1 MNQHSAFAMLA
12 DTWKELT
19 KAQSV
24 IISAHIDPDGDS
36 VGSSLGLFHLL
47 QSNGIHARILQ
58 QHSIPKNLKFL
69 PHENALL
76 SSEDPKL
83 AQKIEQADAWCIVDL
98 NAPQR
103 LGPNI
108 RPHFDAFKGKVF
120 LFDHHIEP
128 TIKSDISHVIIESS
142 STCEII
148 ARMAIESGIM
158 FNAQSAECL
167 YTGIM
172 TDTGGFRHSRTNAD
186 VMRIA
191 ATLIDAGAN
200 PVKIYDQVMNVQSLA
215 SMQLLGKA
223 LSNLTISHNGTV
235 ILMILRKE
243 QLKGYSSE
251 DLEGFVNYTLSIEG
265 AKIGGLITEW
275 EDGTVKMSLRS
286 KPTHEV
292 RSIAE
297 AFGGGGHVQ
306 AAGAR
311 VKQGIIDEI
320 VMSIQQMVKI

>member
-1 MNQHSAFAMLA
+1 MNHHSEFAHLI
-12 DTWKELT
+12 DTWKELI
-19 KAQSV
+19 KSQAV
-24 IISAHIDPDGDS
+24 LISAHIDPDGDS
-36 VGSSLGLFHLL
+36 IGSSLGLFHLL
-47 QSNGIHARILQ
+47 HSAGIHARLFQ
-58 QHSIPKNLKFL
+58 QHPIPKNLRFL
-69 PHENALL
+69 MHEDAIL
-76 SSEDPKL
+76 SLEDPEIKEEIG
-83 AQKIEQADAWCIVDL
+83 KTDAWVILDL

-108 RPHFDAFKGKVF
+108 RPHFEEFQGKIF

-128 TIKSDISHVIIESS
+128 IIKADYSHVITESS

-148 ARMAIESGIM
+148 ARMAIESGAII
-158 FNAQSAECL
+158 NAHAAECL

-172 TDTGGFRHSRTNAD
+172 TDTGGFRHSITNAD
-186 VMRIA
+186 VMRLA

-200 PVKIYDQVMNVQSLA
+200 PVKIYDEVMNVQSLA

-311 VKQGIIDEI
+311 VRNGNLDEI
-320 VMSIQQMVKI
+320 VASIQQMARP

>member
-1 MNQHSAFAMLA
+1 MNDQLYAQLA
-12 DTWKELT
+12 DAWKALS
-19 KAQSV
+19 SV
-24 IISAHIDPDGDS
+24 TSVLISAHIDPDGDS
-36 VGSSLGLFHLL
+36 IGSSLGLLHLL
-47 QSNGIHARILQ
+47 REQGINAHILQ
-58 QHSIPKNLKFL
+58 HHPIPKNLSFL
-69 PHENALL
+69 PHDQAFL
-76 SSEDPKL
+76 SYDHPDIKEII
-83 AQKIEQADAWCIVDL
+83 AGTDAWCILDL

-108 RPHFDAFKGKVF
+108 LPFFERFTGKVF
-120 LFDHHIEP
+120 LFDHHVNPIL
-128 TIKSDISHVIIESS
+128 KADHSHVIIESS

-148 ARMAIESGIM
+148 ARMALESNIEI
-158 FNAQSAECL
+158 NAQSAECL

-172 TDTGGFRHSRTNAD
+172 TDTGGFRHSRTNAE
-186 VMRIA
+186 VMRLA
-191 ATLIDAGAN
+191 ATLIDAGAD
-200 PVKIYDQVMNVQSLA
+200 PVKIYDRVMNAQSLS
-215 SMQLLGKA
+215 SMQLLGIA
-223 LSNLTISHNGTV
+223 LSNLTISHDGAL

-243 QLKGYSSE
+243 QLVGYSSE

-297 AFGGGGHVQ
+297 SFGGGGHVQ

-311 VKQGIIDEI
+311 VRHGNLKEI
-320 VMSIQQMVKI
+320 AESIQQLAKI

>member
-1 MNQHSAFAMLA
+1 MNQSFY
-12 DTWKELT
+12 DTLGIAWQALSTAK
-19 KAQSV
+19 SV
-24 IISAHIDPDGDS
+24 LISAHIDPDGDS
-36 VGSSLGLFHLL
+36 IGSSLGLLHLL
-47 QSNGIHARILQ
+47 RSQGIQAHILQ
-58 QHSIPKNLKFL
+58 QHPIPKNLQFL
-69 PHENALL
+69 PHEDACILH
-76 SSEDPKL
+76 D
-83 AQKIEQADAWCIVDL
+83 AADIEHVISGADAWCILDL

-108 RPHFDAFKGKVF
+108 LPLFEQFSGTVF
-120 LFDHHIEP
+120 LFDHHVNP
-128 TIKSDISHVIIESS
+128 VLKAHYSNVIIESS

-148 ARMAIESGIM
+148 ARMALEAQLEIHA
-158 FNAQSAECL
+158 NAAECL

-186 VMRIA
+186 VMRLA
-191 ATLIDAGAN
+191 ASLIDSGAD
-200 PVKIYDQVMNVQSLA
+200 PVRIYDKVMNAQSLA

-223 LSNLTISHNGTV
+223 LSHLTVSHEGAL
-235 ILMILRKE
+235 ILMILRRE
-243 QLKGYSSE
+243 QLLGYTSE
-251 DLEGFVNYTLSIEG
+251 DLEGFVNYTLSIDG

-297 AFGGGGHVQ
+297 YFGGGGHMQ

-311 VKQGIIDEI
+311 VRHGNLDEI
-320 VMSIQQMVKI
+320 LIRIQELVNI

>member
-1 MNQHSAFAMLA
+1 MHHHSSFEVLA
-12 DTWKELT
+12 DTWNELK

-24 IISAHIDPDGDS
+24 LISAHIDPDGDS
-36 VGSSLGLFHLL
+36 IGSCLGLFHLL
-47 QSNGIHARILQ
+47 HSAGIQAQLFQ
-58 QHSIPKNLKFL
+58 QHPIPKNLQFL
-69 PHENALL
+69 PHEHAILTFDDAERENII
-76 SSEDPKL
+76 SK
-83 AQKIEQADAWCIVDL
+83 ADAWCILDL

-108 RPHFDAFKGKVF
+108 RPLFEDFQGKVF

-128 TIKSDISHVIIESS
+128 IIKADYSHVITESS

-148 ARMAIESGIM
+148 ARMAIASNATIS
-158 FNAQSAECL
+158 AQSAECL

-186 VMRIA
+186 VMRLA

-215 SMQLLGKA
+215 SMQLLGTA
-223 LSNLTISHNGTV
+223 LSNLTISHDGAL
-235 ILMILRKE
+235 ILMILRSE
-243 QLKGYSSE
+243 QLKGYGSE

-311 VKQGIIDEI
+311 VKQGNLEEI
-320 VMSIQQMVKI
+320 VSKIQELAKP

>member
-1 MNQHSAFAMLA
+1 MNHHSAFAVLA
-12 DTWKELT
+12 DTWNELA

-36 VGSSLGLFHLL
+36 IGSSLGLFHLL
-47 QSNGIHARILQ
+47 QSKGIHARILQ

-69 PHENALL
+69 PHENAILDI
-76 SSEDPKL
+76 EDESL
-83 AQKIEQADAWCIVDL
+83 EQIVEKSDAWCVLDL

-103 LGPNI
+103 LGPSI
-108 RPHFDAFKGKVF
+108 RPRFDDFKGKVF
-120 LFDHHIEP
+120 LFDHHVEPMIEA
-128 TIKSDISHVIIESS
+128 DFSHVITESS

-148 ARMAIESGIM
+148 ARMAIEAGIII
-158 FNAQSAECL
+158 NTQSAECL

-186 VMRIA
+186 VMRLA

-200 PVKIYDQVMNVQSLA
+200 PVKIYDEVMNVQSLA

-235 ILMILRKE
+235 ILMILHRE
-243 QLKGYSSE
+243 ELKGYSSE

-311 VKQGIIDEI
+311 VRNGNLDDI
-320 VMSIQQMVKI
+320 VSSIQQLVKL

>member
-1 MNQHSAFAMLA
+1 MNHLSAFAMMP

-19 KAQSV
+19 KAQS
-24 IISAHIDPDGDS
+24 ILISAHIDPDGDS
-36 VGSSLGLFHLL
+36 IGSSLGLFHLL
-47 QSNGIHARILQ
+47 QSSGIHARLFQ
-58 QHSIPKNLKFL
+58 QHAIPKNLKFL
-69 PHENALL
+69 PHEDAIL
-76 SSEDPKL
+76 SIDDPNLTEKM
-83 AQKIEQADAWCIVDL
+83 EQVDAWCILDL
-98 NAPQR
+98 NAPHR
-103 LGPNI
+103 LGPDI
-108 RPHFDAFKGKVF
+108 RPFFEDFQGKIF

-128 TIKSDISHVIIESS
+128 TIKADHSHVIIESS

-148 ARMAIESGIM
+148 ARMAIESGAVI
-158 FNAQSAECL
+158 NAQAAECL

-186 VMRIA
+186 VMRLA

-200 PVKIYDQVMNVQSLA
+200 PVKIYDQVMNMQSLA

-223 LSNLTISHNGTV
+223 LSNLTISHDGSV

-243 QLKGYSSE
+243 QLIGYSSE

-311 VKQGIIDEI
+311 VRNGNLDDI
-320 VMSIQQMVKI
+320 VASIQQLAKL

>member
-1 MNQHSAFAMLA
+1 MNHHSECANLA
-12 DTWKELT
+12 DTWKELI

-24 IISAHIDPDGDS
+24 LISAHIDPDGDS
-36 VGSSLGLFHLL
+36 MGSSLGLLHLL
-47 QSNGIHARILQ
+47 KSAGIQAQILQ
-58 QHSIPKNLKFL
+58 QHTIPKNLKFL
-69 PHENALL
+69 PHEHAMLDIDDENLEHIVEN
-76 SSEDPKL
+76 S
-83 AQKIEQADAWCIVDL
+83 DAWCILDL

-108 RPHFDAFKGKVF
+108 RPHFEKFEGKVF

-128 TIKSDISHVIIESS
+128 MIKADFSHVIIESS

-148 ARMAIESGIM
+148 AKMAIESGAII
-158 FNAQSAECL
+158 NAQSAECL

-186 VMRIA
+186 VMRLA

-200 PVKIYDQVMNVQSLA
+200 PVKIYDEVMNVQSLA
-215 SMQLLGKA
+215 SMQLLGIA
-223 LSNLTISHNGTV
+223 LSNLTISHDGAV
-235 ILMILRKE
+235 ILMILRSD

-297 AFGGGGHVQ
+297 TFGGGGHVQ

-311 VKQGIIDEI
+311 VRNGNLEEIIH
-320 VMSIQQMVKI
+320 SIQRLVKL

>member
-1 MNQHSAFAMLA
+1 MKNTLYTKLTDA
-12 DTWKELT
+12 WKDLNIAKT
-19 KAQSV
+19 V
-24 IISAHIDPDGDS
+24 LISAHIDPDGDS
-36 VGSSLGLFHLL
+36 IGSSLGLLHLL
-47 QSNGIHARILQ
+47 RAQGISAQILQ
-58 QHSIPKNLKFL
+58 HHPIPKNLSFL
-69 PHENALL
+69 PHDQALL
-76 SSEDPKL
+76 SYDHPDIQEIISNT
-83 AQKIEQADAWCIVDL
+83 DAWCILDL

-108 RPHFDAFKGKVF
+108 LPFFEHFSGTVF
-120 LFDHHIEP
+120 LFDHHVNPIL
-128 TIKSDISHVIIESS
+128 KADHSHVIIESS

-148 ARMAIESGIM
+148 ARMAIESNIEI
-158 FNAQSAECL
+158 NAQSAECL

-186 VMRIA
+186 VMRLA
-191 ATLIDAGAN
+191 ATLIDAGAD
-200 PVKIYDQVMNVQSLA
+200 PVKIYDKVMNAQSLA
-215 SMQLLGKA
+215 SMQLLGRA
-223 LSNLTISHNGTV
+223 LSNLTISHDGAV

-243 QLKGYSSE
+243 ALLGYSSE
-251 DLEGFVNYTLSIEG
+251 DLEGFVNYTLTIEG

-297 AFGGGGHVQ
+297 SFGGGGHVQ

-311 VKQGIIDEI
+311 VRKGNLNEI
-320 VMSIQQMVKI
+320 VSTIQQLAKI